1 LAKSDG
7 MRVPVSG
14 GMRWLC
20 RLTPEKGH
28 WESKWNLSLIG
39 DFIAP
44 LKPAYKKIAPP
55 DGNLTGVGANQFPGA
70 SSHG

>member
-1 LAKSDG
+1 

-55 DGNLTGVGANQFPGA
+55 DGNLSGVGANQFPGA